1 MIIMIKR
8 KRNNCVKEFFKL
20 EHILCLGKKLFFKLR
35 EKQKQLLKIRVQKSI
50 KFNLK
55 YKNRNFF

>member
-1 MIIMIKR
+1 MLR
-8 KRNNCVKEFFKL
+8 TNCVKEFFKL